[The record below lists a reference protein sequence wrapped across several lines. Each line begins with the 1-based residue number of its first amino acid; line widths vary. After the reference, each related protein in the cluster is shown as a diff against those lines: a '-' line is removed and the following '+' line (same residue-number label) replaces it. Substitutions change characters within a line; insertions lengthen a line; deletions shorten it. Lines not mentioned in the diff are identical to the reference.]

1 MSAVREC
8 PACDGMGAFDCENCD
23 GDSSSIGGCPVCDG
37 EDVFV
42 CDTCDGTGLLDDEDE
57 QS

>member
-1 MSAVREC
+1 MSGAREC

-23 GDSSSIGGCPVCDG
+23 GDSLSIGGCPVCDG

-42 CDTCDGTGLLDDEDE
+42 CDTCDGLGVLDDEAW
-57 QS
+57 S